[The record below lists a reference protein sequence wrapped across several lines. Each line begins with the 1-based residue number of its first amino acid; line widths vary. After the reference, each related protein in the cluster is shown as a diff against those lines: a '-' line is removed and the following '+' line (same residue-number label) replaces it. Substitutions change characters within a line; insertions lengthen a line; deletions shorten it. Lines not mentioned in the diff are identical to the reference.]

1 MNKQKYLILS
11 LAILLFGFSV
21 FSVSAQTSGVTAN
34 AERISG
40 DKFNFSAKTANGARV
55 YSYRKINPATLKAI
69 DNGLENLFA
78 IARKHDYS
86 SHLNYSEYTI
96 YIARPDRLKNAD
108 GNYSPA
114 FAIAS
119 AQYAGSVY
127 DKGGFIYAAGMVISN
142 SPSAFLIVEYND
154 QNLDGISDIVRYEG
168 EHLILYFND
177 RRLYNQTADHSKGGS
192 HPILQ

>member
-1 MNKQKYLILS
+1 MNAQKFTIFI

-21 FSVSAQTSGVTAN
+21 FAANAQTSAVTGE

-40 DKFNFSAKTANGARV
+40 DRFGFAAQTAKGAQI
-55 YSYRKINPATLKAI
+55 YSYRKINSATLKAI
-69 DNGLENLFA
+69 DRGLDTLFS
-78 IARKHDYS
+78 IARKYNYN

-114 FAIAS
+114 FAITP
-119 AQYAGSVY
+119 AQYAGSIY
-127 DKGGFIYAAGMVISN
+127 DKGGYIYVAGMVISDN
-142 SPSAFLIVEYND
+142 PSAFLIVEYSV
-154 QNLDGISDIVRYEG
+154 QNLQSVSDIVRYEG

-177 RRLYNQTADHSKGGS
+177 RRLYNQTADHSKGGR